1 MHAGIKV
8 NPHSSKRPQETLSS
22 VVTNCG
28 STHVLLT
35 QCPSTIAWLPV
46 SYRSLSSLLL
56 TASRGSLY
64 VGRRIGGGGNLFT
77 STQLG
82 VFRQIAVLIV
92 SYTCTLYIIIYIYGT
107 YIYVHIYMNST
118 DMSES
123 CNNPFKLN
131 HFKTVCICRADSRL
145 APSQWETSL
154 QSNAVSHWM
163 DANLESALHM
173 VWDVLLIPPPCG
185 IMNH

>member
-35 QCPSTIAWLPV
+35 KCPSTIAWLPT
-46 SYRSLSSLLL
+46 SHRSLSSLLL

-64 VGRRIGGGGNLFT
+64 GGRHIGGGGDLFT

-92 SYTCTLYIIIYIYGT
+92 SYICTIYIYRAHI
-107 YIYVHIYMNST
+107 YIYIYIYIYMNSI

-131 HFKTVCICRADSRL
+131 HYKTVCICRADSRL

-163 DANLESALHM
+163 DTNLESALHM
-173 VWDVLLIPPPCG
+173 VWDVLLIPPPCE